1 MNEWGRQI
9 AAASPRRTSRDWLS
23 TSLHGWSCH
32 ICSGWVVRIAF
43 IHHRRQAKNIYSAL
57 WLVALLA
64 CCMFRSLLHDACVGA
79 CVGPSSASH
88 IHNIMSEQNYSIGPC
103 RLLAHDDTYMF
114 PSPNFLYKMIGTRDC
129 LVCNDIRRVDLN
141 ETTTRL
147 KKCPNGMQPSWCYR
161 QTMMLP
167 ANTKSGMCVTCF
179 HHQPPLCSHLFVVL
193 SYSESVARSLFCFM
207 ISLFGMWHSAL
218 TVVVCCLLSST
229 Q

>member
-1 MNEWGRQI
+1 MSKAGRLQLP
-9 AAASPRRTSRDWLS
+9 ASPPRTSRDWLS

-32 ICSGWVVRIAF
+32 ICSCWVVRIAF
-43 IHHRRQAKNIYSAL
+43 IHRRHQAKNIYSAL

-64 CCMFRSLLHDACVGA
+64 CCMFRSLLNDACVGA

-147 KKCPNGMQPSWCYR
+147 KKRPNGMQPS
-161 QTMMLP
+161 
-167 ANTKSGMCVTCF
+167 
-179 HHQPPLCSHLFVVL
+179 
-193 SYSESVARSLFCFM
+193 
-207 ISLFGMWHSAL
+207 
-218 TVVVCCLLSST
+218 
-229 Q
+229 